1 LCMHA
6 RKTAKGFYEKLGYA
20 VTGDEFM
27 EVTIPHYIME
37 KAL

>member
-1 LCMHA
+1 MPVK
-6 RKTAKGFYEKLGYA
+6 RPSGFYEKLGYA

-37 KAL
+37 KALL